1 MYGRLR
7 FRKCELDF
15 MDLKDNDCHSWET
28 RVHRCRVT
36 TAFTSYCARKS
47 STGSMNVSGLPPEFG
62 LMEQYRV
69 ARVTVRRAL
78 AELQG
83 RADLSA
89 AGAGDLRHAAG
100 GIKSLGGARLEAV
113 LGDA

>member
-1 MYGRLR
+1 MLR
-7 FRKCELDF
+7 Y
-15 MDLKDNDCHSWET
+15 
-28 RVHRCRVT
+28 HRIYLVLRQKILNGV
-36 TAFTSYCARKS
+36 YD
-47 STGSMNVSGLPPEFG
+47 VSGLPPEFG

-100 GIKSLGGARLEAV
+100 GMKSLGGARLEAV
-113 LGDA
+113 LGDAESQPKSRR